1 MRPAPLPFRR
11 CDAFSKGGRPHTDQ
25 VTAATKSGTPHRRDY
40 VTARF
45 FFLVDNHAVWVVVT
59 YALPLFSPP
68 ASAART
74 LCTTAGVRS
83 LHPLA
88 ATQASAGPHPG
99 SEVRSAESKQDSTS
113 TQR

>member
-45 FFLVDNHAVWVVVT
+45 FFLVDNHAVWFPDRDLT
-59 YALPLFSPP
+59 ADL
-68 ASAART
+68 T
-74 LCTTAGVRS
+74 LLRRS
-83 LHPLA
+83 LRPWFA
-88 ATQASAGPHPG
+88 
-99 SEVRSAESKQDSTS
+99 
-113 TQR
+113 